1 MKQIL
6 PFSHTLY
13 AKLYSLVLS
22 VLLAYCL
29 FNAIYSVIIG
39 GKSAYLFS
47 GLILIFQTVT
57 VFKASVNKK
66 IYNYMGLLVIYSA
79 SAQDMGMVFRQAT
92 SFAVGFIV
100 MIICAQIPPKVYQ
113 AISPYFFIFAVI
125 LMVLVLVVGE
135 TRMGARRWISLPGI
149 GSMQPSEFMK
159 FAMPLMMAWYFA
171 GRAFPPKFMHIVISL
186 GIMMLPFLLAALQP
200 DLNLGLLIPG
210 VCVIFLSGISWR
222 LIALAC
228 GALAVVAPL
237 LWMFFLQEYQKKRVL
252 TLFDPESDALGAGW
266 NIIQS
271 KIAIGSGGLMGK
283 GFTEGTQSHLGYLPE
298 HHTDFIMSTYAEE
311 FGFIGVFLLFSLFAA
326 IIIRCLIIGM
336 NSFHNFG
343 RLYAG
348 AVGLTFFFFVL
359 LNSGMVSGILPV
371 TGDPLPLMSYGGT
384 AVITMLAS
392 MGIVMSIHTHR

>member
-1 MKQIL
+1 MIPSPQYRFLRHSLRDGRSIKDNSSKWKKWHL
-6 PFSHTLY
+6 DPWLLCF
-13 AKLYSLVLS
+13 LVL
-22 VLLAYCL
+22 
-29 FNAIYSVIIG
+29 N
-39 GKSAYLFS
+39 SAL
-47 GLILIFQTVT
+47 GL
-57 VFKASVNKK
+57 
-66 IYNYMGLLVIYSA
+66 MVIYSA
-79 SAQDMGMVFRQAT
+79 SGQDSQMVLRQAI
-92 SFAVGFIV
+92 SFGVGFIALF
-100 MIICAQIPPKVYQ
+100 ICAQIPPKVYQ
-113 AISPYFFIFAVI
+113 AISPYFYVLAM
-125 LMVLVLVVGE
+125 LMLVLVLVVGE
-135 TRMGARRWISLPGI
+135 TRMGAKRWISLPGI

>member
-1 MKQIL
+1 MIPSQQYRFLRQSLRDGRSIKHD
-6 PFSHTLY
+6 SSRW
-13 AKLYSLVLS
+13 AKLHLDPW
-22 VLLAYCL
+22 LLC
-29 FNAIYSVIIG
+29 F
-39 GKSAYLFS
+39 
-47 GLILIFQTVT
+47 LILNAVL
-57 VFKASVNKK
+57 
-66 IYNYMGLLVIYSA
+66 GLLVIYSA

-359 LNSGMVSGILPV
+359 LNSGVVSGILPV

>member
-1 MKQIL
+1 MIPSQQYRFLRQSLRDGRSIKHD
-6 PFSHTLY
+6 SSRW
-13 AKLYSLVLS
+13 AKLHLDPW
-22 VLLAYCL
+22 LLC
-29 FNAIYSVIIG
+29 F
-39 GKSAYLFS
+39 
-47 GLILIFQTVT
+47 LILNAVL
-57 VFKASVNKK
+57 
-66 IYNYMGLLVIYSA
+66 GLLVIYSA

-171 GRAFPPKFMHIVISL
+171 GRAFPPKFMHIVISM

-228 GALAVVAPL
+228 GVLAVVAPL

>member
-1 MKQIL
+1 MIPSQQYRFLRQSLRDGRSIKHD
-6 PFSHTLY
+6 SSRW
-13 AKLYSLVLS
+13 AKLHLDPW
-22 VLLAYCL
+22 LLC
-29 FNAIYSVIIG
+29 F
-39 GKSAYLFS
+39 
-47 GLILIFQTVT
+47 LILNAVL
-57 VFKASVNKK
+57 
-66 IYNYMGLLVIYSA
+66 GLLVIYSA

-171 GRAFPPKFMHIVISL
+171 GRAFPPKFMHIVISM

-222 LIALAC
+222 LITLAC

>member
-1 MKQIL
+1 MIPSQQYRFLRQSLRDGRSIKHD
-6 PFSHTLY
+6 SSRW
-13 AKLYSLVLS
+13 AKLHLDPW
-22 VLLAYCL
+22 LLC
-29 FNAIYSVIIG
+29 F
-39 GKSAYLFS
+39 
-47 GLILIFQTVT
+47 LILNAVL
-57 VFKASVNKK
+57 
-66 IYNYMGLLVIYSA
+66 GLLVIYSA

-100 MIICAQIPPKVYQ
+100 MMICAQIPPKVYQ

-186 GIMMLPFLLAALQP
+186 GSMMLPFLLAALQP

>member
-1 MKQIL
+1 MIPSQQYRFLRQSLRDGRSIKHD
-6 PFSHTLY
+6 SSRW
-13 AKLYSLVLS
+13 AKLHLDPW
-22 VLLAYCL
+22 LLC
-29 FNAIYSVIIG
+29 F
-39 GKSAYLFS
+39 
-47 GLILIFQTVT
+47 LILNAVL
-57 VFKASVNKK
+57 
-66 IYNYMGLLVIYSA
+66 GLLVIYSA

-222 LIALAC
+222 LITLAC
-228 GALAVVAPL
+228 GGLAVVAPL

>member
-1 MKQIL
+1 MIPSQQYRFLRQSLRDGRSIKHD
-6 PFSHTLY
+6 SSRW
-13 AKLYSLVLS
+13 AKLHLDPW
-22 VLLAYCL
+22 LLC
-29 FNAIYSVIIG
+29 F
-39 GKSAYLFS
+39 
-47 GLILIFQTVT
+47 LILNAVL
-57 VFKASVNKK
+57 
-66 IYNYMGLLVIYSA
+66 GLLVIYSA

-159 FAMPLMMAWYFA
+159 FAMPLMMAWYCA
-171 GRAFPPKFMHIVISL
+171 GRAFPPKFIHIVISL

>member
-1 MKQIL
+1 MIPSQQYRFLRQSLRDGRSIKHD
-6 PFSHTLY
+6 SSRW
-13 AKLYSLVLS
+13 AKLHLDPW
-22 VLLAYCL
+22 LLC
-29 FNAIYSVIIG
+29 F
-39 GKSAYLFS
+39 
-47 GLILIFQTVT
+47 LILN
-57 VFKASVNKK
+57 A
-66 IYNYMGLLVIYSA
+66 MLGLLVIYSA
-79 SAQDMGMVFRQAT
+79 SAQDTGMVLRQAT

-100 MIICAQIPPKVYQ
+100 MILCAQIPPKVYQ

-125 LMVLVLVVGE
+125 MMVLVLVVGE
-135 TRMGARRWISLPGI
+135 TRMGAKRWISLPGI

-186 GIMMLPFLLAALQP
+186 GIMMLPFVLAALQP

-228 GALAVVAPL
+228 GALAVVTPL

>member
-1 MKQIL
+1 MIPSQQYRFLRQSLRDGRSIKHD
-6 PFSHTLY
+6 SSRW
-13 AKLYSLVLS
+13 AKLHLDPW
-22 VLLAYCL
+22 LLC
-29 FNAIYSVIIG
+29 F
-39 GKSAYLFS
+39 
-47 GLILIFQTVT
+47 LILNAVL
-57 VFKASVNKK
+57 
-66 IYNYMGLLVIYSA
+66 GLLVIYSA

-159 FAMPLMMAWYFA
+159 YAMPLMMAWYFA

>member
-1 MKQIL
+1 MIPSQQYRFLRQSLRDGRSIKHD
-6 PFSHTLY
+6 SSRW
-13 AKLYSLVLS
+13 AKLHLDPW
-22 VLLAYCL
+22 LLC
-29 FNAIYSVIIG
+29 F
-39 GKSAYLFS
+39 
-47 GLILIFQTVT
+47 LILNAVL
-57 VFKASVNKK
+57 
-66 IYNYMGLLVIYSA
+66 GLLVIYSA

-371 TGDPLPLMSYGGT
+371 TGDTLPLMSYGGT

>member
-1 MKQIL
+1 MIPSQQYRFLRQSLRDGRSIKHD
-6 PFSHTLY
+6 SSRW
-13 AKLYSLVLS
+13 AKLHLDPW
-22 VLLAYCL
+22 LLC
-29 FNAIYSVIIG
+29 F
-39 GKSAYLFS
+39 
-47 GLILIFQTVT
+47 LILNAVL
-57 VFKASVNKK
+57 
-66 IYNYMGLLVIYSA
+66 GLLVIYSA

-237 LWMFFLQEYQKKRVL
+237 LWMFFLRESQKKRVL

>member
-1 MKQIL
+1 MIPSQQYRFLRQSLRDGRSIKHD
-6 PFSHTLY
+6 SSRW
-13 AKLYSLVLS
+13 AKLHLDPW
-22 VLLAYCL
+22 LLC
-29 FNAIYSVIIG
+29 F
-39 GKSAYLFS
+39 
-47 GLILIFQTVT
+47 LILNAVL
-57 VFKASVNKK
+57 
-66 IYNYMGLLVIYSA
+66 GLLVIYSA

-336 NSFHNFG
+336 NSFHKFG

>member
-1 MKQIL
+1 MIPSQQYRFLRQSLRDGRSIKHD
-6 PFSHTLY
+6 SSRW
-13 AKLYSLVLS
+13 AKLHLDPW
-22 VLLAYCL
+22 LLC
-29 FNAIYSVIIG
+29 F
-39 GKSAYLFS
+39 
-47 GLILIFQTVT
+47 LILNAVL
-57 VFKASVNKK
+57 
-66 IYNYMGLLVIYSA
+66 GLLVIYSA

-171 GRAFPPKFMHIVISL
+171 GRALPPKFMHIVISL

>member
-1 MKQIL
+1 MIPSQQYRFLRQSLRDGRSIKHD
-6 PFSHTLY
+6 SSRW
-13 AKLYSLVLS
+13 AKLHLDPW
-22 VLLAYCL
+22 LLC
-29 FNAIYSVIIG
+29 F
-39 GKSAYLFS
+39 
-47 GLILIFQTVT
+47 LILNAVL
-57 VFKASVNKK
+57 
-66 IYNYMGLLVIYSA
+66 GLLVIYSA

-311 FGFIGVFLLFSLFAA
+311 FGFIGVFLLISLFAA
-326 IIIRCLIIGM
+326 IIIR
-336 NSFHNFG
+336 
-343 RLYAG
+343 
-348 AVGLTFFFFVL
+348 
-359 LNSGMVSGILPV
+359 
-371 TGDPLPLMSYGGT
+371 
-384 AVITMLAS
+384 
-392 MGIVMSIHTHR
+392 

>member
-1 MKQIL
+1 MIPSQQYRFLRQSLRDGRSIKHD
-6 PFSHTLY
+6 SSRW
-13 AKLYSLVLS
+13 AKLHLDPW
-22 VLLAYCL
+22 LLC
-29 FNAIYSVIIG
+29 F
-39 GKSAYLFS
+39 
-47 GLILIFQTVT
+47 LILNAVL
-57 VFKASVNKK
+57 
-66 IYNYMGLLVIYSA
+66 GLLVIYSA

-135 TRMGARRWISLPGI
+135 TRMGAKRWISLPGI

-222 LIALAC
+222 LITLAC

-392 MGIVMSIHTHR
+392 MGIVITIHTHR

>member
-1 MKQIL
+1 MIPSQQYRFLRQSLRDGRSIKHD
-6 PFSHTLY
+6 SSRW
-13 AKLYSLVLS
+13 AKLHLDPW
-22 VLLAYCL
+22 LLC
-29 FNAIYSVIIG
+29 F
-39 GKSAYLFS
+39 
-47 GLILIFQTVT
+47 LILNAVL
-57 VFKASVNKK
+57 
-66 IYNYMGLLVIYSA
+66 GLLVIYSA

-125 LMVLVLVVGE
+125 LMVLVSVVGE

>member
-1 MKQIL
+1 MIPSQQYRFLRQSLRDGRSIKHD
-6 PFSHTLY
+6 SSRW
-13 AKLYSLVLS
+13 AKLHLDPW
-22 VLLAYCL
+22 LLC
-29 FNAIYSVIIG
+29 F
-39 GKSAYLFS
+39 
-47 GLILIFQTVT
+47 LILNAVL
-57 VFKASVNKK
+57 
-66 IYNYMGLLVIYSA
+66 GLLVIYSA
-79 SAQDMGMVFRQAT
+79 SAQDMSMVFRQAT

-100 MIICAQIPPKVYQ
+100 LIICAQIPPKVYQ

-348 AVGLTFFFFVL
+348 AVGLTFFFFVV

>member
-1 MKQIL
+1 MIPSQQYRFLRQSLRDGRSIKHD
-6 PFSHTLY
+6 SSRW
-13 AKLYSLVLS
+13 AKLHLDPW
-22 VLLAYCL
+22 LLC
-29 FNAIYSVIIG
+29 F
-39 GKSAYLFS
+39 
-47 GLILIFQTVT
+47 LILNAVL
-57 VFKASVNKK
+57 
-66 IYNYMGLLVIYSA
+66 GLLVIYSA

-348 AVGLTFFFFVL
+348 AVGLTFSFFVL